1 MKKQIVVIA
10 TTIMNKAHFIK
21 CETQVANGEFHPEF
35 TTDVNQAKDY
45 EDPAEARVKL
55 RKIRNSFNR
64 VFRVMSELVDFNKRK
79 QVFVEED
86 LR

>member
-10 TTIMNKAHFIK
+10 TTIMNKAHYIK
-21 CETQVANGEFHPEF
+21 SETQVANGEFHPEF

-45 EDPAEARVKL
+45 EDPARARMRL
-55 RKIRNSFNR
+55 SKIRNSFDR
-64 VFRVMSELVDFNKRK
+64 VFKVKSERVDVSKRK
-79 QVFVEED
+79 ILTTEED

>member
-64 VFRVMSELVDFNKRK
+64 VFSVMNELVDFTKRASL
-79 QVFVEED
+79 VTEED